1 MAETPV
7 DIREQIAKA
16 LDSQGY
22 ESVESLVSECI
33 LQTRTVSQLVR
44 CIHCNREF
52 TVGVKQPAPDKRAK
66 ALAELANQA
75 KGAPGRAAEK
85 DKPPS
90 MADKLTD
97 MSTEQL
103 EKLARG

>member
-1 MAETPV
+1 MAEQTG
-7 DIREQIAKA
+7 DIRDQINRA
-16 LDSQGY
+16 LDSLPY
-22 ESVESLVSECI
+22 DSVEQLIKDAI
-33 LQTRTVSQLVR
+33 LETREVR
-44 CIHCNREF
+44 QSVYCDRCKKKF
-52 TVGVKQPAPDKRAK
+52 TVTVKQPAPEKRAK
-66 ALAELANQA
+66 AIEILANQA

-85 DKPPS
+85 DSPPS